1 MNKLMSLL
9 GLDAR
14 IRRLKIAAGESAM
27 AIEDRTQ
34 LLRMA
39 WDDEKDRLQR
49 MLLLIIAVLGLTTVA
64 VALLSVAVVVHF
76 WDTPHRATAAWSVA
90 GVWIALWAVSLIG
103 LLSTLRGASGA
114 FAPSRREFE
123 RDWAWV
129 QDRLGIG
136 NEGQPEGTPRPTR
149 PATREELLAR
159 IARQRQR
166 IAVLRAASEDAAAA
180 AAAPASAPPPDE
192 TPSET
197 AMRLLRAHPVAA
209 GVAAAAVVAV
219 VKPRR
224 LLRWAAFVAPVLW
237 RMR

>member
-1 MNKLMSLL
+1 MNKLLSLL

-14 IRRLKIAAGESAM
+14 IRRFKIAAGESAM

-114 FAPSRREFE
+114 FAPSRQEFE

-136 NEGQPEGTPRPTR
+136 NQGQPEGTPRPTR

-166 IAVLRAASEDAAAA
+166 IAVLQAASADAATAQ
-180 AAAPASAPPPDE
+180 AAPPPPDE

-197 AMRLLRAHPVAA
+197 ALRLLRAHPVAA

-224 LLRWAAFVAPVLW
+224 LLRWAAFVVPVLW

>member
-1 MNKLMSLL
+1 MNRLLSFL

-14 IRRLKIAAGESAM
+14 IRRVRIAAGESAM
-27 AIEDRTQ
+27 AIEDRAQ
-34 LLRMA
+34 LVRMA
-39 WDDEKDRLQR
+39 WDEEKHRLKQ
-49 MLLLIIAVLGLTTVA
+49 MLLLIVAVIGLTTVA

-76 WDTPHRATAAWSVA
+76 WESPHRATAAWSVA
-90 GVWIALWAVSLIG
+90 GIWIALWALSLFG
-103 LLSTLRGASGA
+103 LVATLRNASDA
-114 FAPSRREFE
+114 FKPSRREFD

-136 NEGQPEGTPRPTR
+136 NHGQPEGTPRPTR
-149 PATREELLAR
+149 PETREQLLAR

-166 IAVLRAASEDAAAA
+166 IAVLQAADTQ
-180 AAAPASAPPPDE
+180 PANPPSAPPPNE
-192 TPSET
+192 TPAES
-197 AMRLLRAHPVAA
+197 AARLLRTHPVAA
-209 GVAAAAVVAV
+209 GVAAAALVAV

>member
-1 MNKLMSLL
+1 MNKLLSLL

-14 IRRLKIAAGESAM
+14 IRRFKIAAGESAM

-114 FAPSRREFE
+114 FAPSRQEFE

-136 NEGQPEGTPRPTR
+136 NQGQPEGTPRPTR

-166 IAVLRAASEDAAAA
+166 IAVLQAASADAATAQ
-180 AAAPASAPPPDE
+180 AAPPPPDE

-197 AMRLLRAHPVAA
+197 ALRLLRAHPVAA

-224 LLRWAAFVAPVLW
+224 LLRWAAFAAPVLW

>member
-14 IRRLKIAAGESAM
+14 IRRLRIATGESAM
-27 AIEDRTQ
+27 AIEDRAQ

-39 WDDEKDRLQR
+39 WADEKDRLQR
-49 MLLLIIAVLGLTTVA
+49 MLLLVIAVLGLTTVA

-90 GVWIALWAVSLIG
+90 GIWIALWAVSLIG
-103 LLSTLRGASGA
+103 LLTTLRNASGA

-166 IAVLRAASEDAAAA
+166 IAVLKAASDDAAAA
-180 AAAPASAPPPDE
+180 SPPPPPPDE

-197 AMRLLRAHPVAA
+197 ALRLLRAHPVAA

>member
-1 MNKLMSLL
+1 MNKLLSLL

-14 IRRLKIAAGESAM
+14 IRRIRIAAGESAM
-27 AIEDRTQ
+27 AIEDRAQ
-34 LLRMA
+34 LVRMA
-39 WDDEKDRLQR
+39 WEDEKHRLKR
-49 MLLLIIAVLGLTTVA
+49 MLLLVVAVLGLTTVA

-76 WDTPHRATAAWSVA
+76 WDSPHRATAAWSVA
-90 GVWIALWAVSLIG
+90 GVWIALWALSLLG
-103 LLSTLRGASGA
+103 LIATLRGASDA
-114 FAPSRREFE
+114 FAPSRQEFD

-136 NEGQPEGTPRPTR
+136 NHGQPKGTPRPTR
-149 PATREELLAR
+149 PETREQLLAR

-166 IAVLRAASEDAAAA
+166 IAVLQAASEQP
-180 AAAPASAPPPDE
+180 AAPPTAPPPDE
-192 TPSET
+192 TPGET
-197 AMRLLRAHPVAA
+197 ATRLVRSHPVAA
-209 GVAAAAVVAV
+209 GFAAVALVAV

>member
-1 MNKLMSLL
+1 MKKILSML
-9 GLDAR
+9 GLEAR

-27 AIEDRTQ
+27 AVEDRTQ
-34 LLRMA
+34 LIQMA
-39 WDDEKDRLQR
+39 WDAEKQRLR
-49 MLLLIIAVLGLTTVA
+49 SVIVLTVAVLALTTVT

-76 WDTPHRATAAWSVA
+76 WDSPQRATAAWCVA
-90 GVWIALWAVSLIG
+90 LVWVLLWLGAVIALLANLRRASASIG
-103 LLSTLRGASGA
+103 PAKLELA
-114 FAPSRREFE
+114 

-136 NEGQPEGTPRPTR
+136 NEGQPPGTPRPPR
-149 PATREELLAR
+149 PETQEQLLAR

-166 IAVLRAASEDAAAA
+166 IAVLKAASDDEAARPPAPPPADETPSEAALRLAREHPMAAAA
-180 AAAPASAPPPDE
+180 AAVV
-192 TPSET
+192 
-197 AMRLLRAHPVAA
+197 L
-209 GVAAAAVVAV
+209 VAV

>member
-1 MNKLMSLL
+1 MNKLLSLL
-9 GLDAR
+9 GLDGR
-14 IRRLKIAAGESAM
+14 IRRLRIAAGESAM
-27 AIEDRTQ
+27 AIEDRAQ

-49 MLLLIIAVLGLTTVA
+49 MLLLVIAVLGLTTVA

-90 GVWIALWAVSLIG
+90 GVWIALWAVSLVG
-103 LLSTLRGASGA
+103 LLSTLRHASGS

-166 IAVLRAASEDAAAA
+166 IAVLQAANNEQAS
-180 AAAPASAPPPDE
+180 APAAPPPDE

-197 AMRLLRAHPVAA
+197 ALRLLRAHPVAA

>member
-1 MNKLMSLL
+1 MNKLLSLL

-14 IRRLKIAAGESAM
+14 IRRVKIAAGESAM

-114 FAPSRREFE
+114 FAPSRQEFE

-136 NEGQPEGTPRPTR
+136 NQGQPEGTPRPTR

-166 IAVLRAASEDAAAA
+166 IAVLQAASADAATAQ
-180 AAAPASAPPPDE
+180 AAPPPPDE

-197 AMRLLRAHPVAA
+197 ALRLLRAHPVAA